1 MFILLIITCSPLVR
15 KADVTWLQR
24 VKPSEEEK
32 ERRELFNLL
41 PLAETTKQIQEQI
54 DEVKKFF
61 LER

>member
-1 MFILLIITCSPLVR
+1 MLILLIITCSPLVR